1 MEVKIDRGNGE
12 ETLVARL
19 EPGQFFGEMSLL
31 TGAPRAATVRAVT
44 ESTVIE
50 VTKDALGPILTERA
64 ELLETM
70 SAVLADRQMRNSKAG
85 DATSAPADA
94 GEEQQT
100 LAHQILGRMR
110 TFFRI
115 GASVA

>member
-1 MEVKIDRGNGE
+1 
-12 ETLVARL
+12 
-19 EPGQFFGEMSLL
+19 
-31 TGAPRAATVRAVT
+31 VT

-85 DATSAPADA
+85 DATGAPADA

-100 LAHQILGRMR
+100 LAHQFLGRMR